1 MYIKQRKV
9 CTGVINIDVDR
20 KEPEIRIDVKIKDEV
35 ERICVK
41 KEVREAARKICQVTD
56 KRVAYSVQTF

>member
-1 MYIKQRKV
+1 MYIKQSKV

-20 KEPEIRIDVKIKDEV
+20 KEPEIRIDVKIKDEA

-41 KEVREAARKICQVTD
+41 KEVREAARKIRQVTD
-56 KRVAYSVQTF
+56 KRVGYSVQTF